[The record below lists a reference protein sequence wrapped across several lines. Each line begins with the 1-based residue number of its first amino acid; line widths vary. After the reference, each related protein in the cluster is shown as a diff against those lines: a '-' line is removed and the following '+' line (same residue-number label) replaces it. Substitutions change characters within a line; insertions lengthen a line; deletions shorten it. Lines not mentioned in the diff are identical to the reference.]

1 MGTGDIVANIVVKKL
16 NTIPVEERDIEIVER
31 KGLGHPDSICD
42 GIAESVSTALCKM
55 YREKVGTILHHN
67 TDQVEL
73 VGGHAYPKFGGG
85 HMVSPIYILISGR
98 ATMEIL
104 DREKGEIVK
113 LPTGTVAV
121 EAARAYLRKTLRN
134 INIDRDVIID
144 CRMGQGSTDLIEVFE
159 RRKSEIPLANDT
171 SFGVGYAPLSTTEK
185 LVLETERFLNS
196 KELKEEIPAVGEDI
210 KVMGLREG
218 KKITLTIAM
227 AVVDKYVKSL
237 EEYYEV
243 KRKVKEK
250 VEKLAKEIAKD
261 YQVEVFINTADS
273 GESVYLTVT
282 GTSAEM
288 GDDGSVGRGNRVNG
302 LITPFRPMSMEAAS
316 GKNPVNHVGKIY
328 NILAHIIARE
338 VAEIEGVKECYVKIL
353 SQIGRPINEPKILD
367 IEVITEE
374 GYSVEDIE
382 PKAKDIAKKWLDR
395 IPEVMERVI
404 RGEIKTF

>member
-1 MGTGDIVANIVVKKL
+1 MANIVVKKL

-338 VAEIEGVKECYVKIL
+338 VAEIKGVKECYVKIL